1 MSVKCVF
8 MAEMMYAVPALP
20 RPVRQ
25 ERNLFG
31 DPLAVD
37 LLFDQA
43 KADLK
48 VDKIKVTSS
57 LQETLDN
64 AGTNPVKVR
73 ERH

>member
-1 MSVKCVF
+1 M
-8 MAEMMYAVPALP
+8 
-20 RPVRQ
+20 
-25 ERNLFG
+25 
-31 DPLAVD
+31 D

-48 VDKIKVTSS
+48 ADKIKLTAS

-73 ERH
+73 EALAKGIQCICNIYIYGFLL